1 MSCRTEGL
9 ISLSPMRLGCDHHRI
24 GKQRTKSY
32 LEVEIKDSQFL
43 SMCSARG
50 WTPLHG
56 LREETGV
63 NSTAALRSFARWG
76 ESGWTQ
82 TEQIRGKKRWR
93 AWSHPWAIS
102 TLSSFLLASF
112 LWQSARTDHAG
123 KATDV
128 HLAPGAQ
135 KELKLLSH
143 FFATCCKFKATRD
156 KAFCMREWKEKRP
169 LVILLADS
177 QKHNSAG
184 GKGEGNRSRRRGG
197 SL

>member
-1 MSCRTEGL
+1 MPGGESLDGHRQSKLGERKDEG
-9 ISLSPMRLGCDHHRI
+9 
-24 GKQRTKSY
+24 
-32 LEVEIKDSQFL
+32 
-43 SMCSARG
+43 
-50 WTPLHG
+50 HG
-56 LREETGV
+56 LTPGQFR
-63 NSTAALRSFARWG
+63 LF
-76 ESGWTQ
+76 
-82 TEQIRGKKRWR
+82 
-93 AWSHPWAIS
+93 P
-102 TLSSFLLASF
+102 LSSWPLFSGSL
-112 LWQSARTDHAG
+112 QRTDHAG

-184 GKGEGNRSRRRGG
+184 GRGEGNRSRRRGG